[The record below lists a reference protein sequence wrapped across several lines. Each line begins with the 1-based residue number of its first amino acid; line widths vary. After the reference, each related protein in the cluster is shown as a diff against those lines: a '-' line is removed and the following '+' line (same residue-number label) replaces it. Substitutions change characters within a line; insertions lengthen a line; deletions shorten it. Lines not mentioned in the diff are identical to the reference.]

1 MLQGVPKKI
10 LTKIERC
17 GAKFSHGHDYGGL
30 YIIYTY
36 ILYIFILDD
45 RVIKKE
51 KRIGGQAIY
60 ILLPMISFPGIG
72 AGCNT
77 S

>member
-1 MLQGVPKKI
+1 MGNMLFNRRLG
-10 LTKIERC
+10 TASDE
-17 GAKFSHGHDYGGL
+17 DGGEVDMTII